1 MAKNKPY
8 DSFPRWDEVEKEI
21 FTPEE
26 IAAADLKVA
35 LLGEIIAA
43 RKQKGISQ
51 KKLEE
56 LSGVR
61 QPIIAR
67 MEAGT
72 TSPNLNTVLKL
83 LAALGKTLYI
93 GNIES
98 RPMQVA
104 EPFN

>member
-1 MAKNKPY
+1 MAKNKSY

-67 MEAGT
+67 MEAVNKNMGSRIIT
-72 TSPNLNTVLKL
+72 
-83 LAALGKTLYI
+83 
-93 GNIES
+93 ES
-98 RPMQVA
+98 HVSFFVYQPYLW
-104 EPFN
+104 